1 MVCIIS
7 TICVNKPTD
16 LRIVITAGY
25 IVESRL
31 LVVVI
36 TTIADGIK
44 SAEAEVGEVNHRND
58 VAPRIVLIR
67 NDLSAR
73 AIVKTNN
80 VTLGVGVR
88 IIDIIGVIGGAN
100 VTNSGEMAV
109 RIVVIEELIFSAFFV
124 DNLISVI
131 EIFVLDTID
140 GFRRTQTV
148 GVVRIVNV
156 QAFVIN

>member
-1 MVCIIS
+1 
-7 TICVNKPTD
+7 
-16 LRIVITAGY
+16 
-25 IVESRL
+25 
-31 LVVVI
+31 
-36 TTIADGIK
+36 
-44 SAEAEVGEVNHRND
+44 
-58 VAPRIVLIR
+58 
-67 NDLSAR
+67 
-73 AIVKTNN
+73 
-80 VTLGVGVR
+80 
-88 IIDIIGVIGGAN
+88 
-100 VTNSGEMAV
+100 MAV

>member
-1 MVCIIS
+1 M
-7 TICVNKPTD
+7 TD
-16 LRIVITAGY
+16 G
-25 IVESRL
+25 
-31 LVVVI
+31 
-36 TTIADGIK
+36 
-44 SAEAEVGEVNHRND
+44 
-58 VAPRIVLIR
+58 
-67 NDLSAR
+67 
-73 AIVKTNN
+73 
-80 VTLGVGVR
+80 
-88 IIDIIGVIGGAN
+88 
-100 VTNSGEMAV
+100 GEMAV